1 MGYIAAGKHVYG
13 NFELKLLS
21 VTCASS
27 NEKIVY
33 LYMRHQFHY
42 FKKMGRPYHESIDGI
57 ADATGLGRATVTRC
71 IVGLEKIKWLTK
83 RTTRTKMG
91 HNQTVYEIHNW
102 NEERSNELRTST
114 E

>member
-1 MGYIAAGKHVYG
+1 MGYIAAGKHSYG

-21 VTCASS
+21 VTCVSA

-42 FKKMGRPYHESIDGI
+42 FKKLKKPYHESIDSI
-57 ADATGLGRATVTRC
+57 ADATGLARATVTRC
-71 IVGLEKIKWLTK
+71 IVTLEKIKWLTK
-83 RTTRTKMG
+83 TTTRTSMG

-102 NEERSNELRTST
+102 KEEITK
-114 E
+114 